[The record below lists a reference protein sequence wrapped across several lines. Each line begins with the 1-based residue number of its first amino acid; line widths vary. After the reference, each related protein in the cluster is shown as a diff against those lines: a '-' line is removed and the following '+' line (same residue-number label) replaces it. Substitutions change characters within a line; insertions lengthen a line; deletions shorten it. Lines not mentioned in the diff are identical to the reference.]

1 MSASIFDIVLI
12 FIELPFMLIQ
22 TFPCDVLNLKHMWA
36 LFGPYQGPVLAI
48 FAVSMLLL
56 AVIVQIFTEISC
68 SANRTVPYKIE

>member
-22 TFPCDVLNLKHMWA
+22 TFPCDVLNLKYMLD
-36 LFGPYQGPVLAI
+36 LFGQLQGPLLAI

-56 AVIVQIFTEISC
+56 AGNGS
-68 SANRTVPYKIE
+68 NLH